1 MGSFL
6 HTGIFFILSLGIL
19 VFIHEFGHFWVARKL
34 DVKVLRFSLGFGKSL
49 WRTQKT
55 PDSTEF
61 VVAAIPL
68 GGYVKMV
75 DEREGEVLEKDL
87 PYAFNRQP
95 LLSRVAI
102 VLAGPVFNLLLA
114 IFLYWAVFMLGESG
128 IRPVLGSVPEGTF
141 AAQAGISEG
150 DEILSVS
157 DQSTPTWSLAL
168 TTLFTET
175 MDKQRIP
182 VVVKRPD
189 GTTAE
194 HVLDIPEDIKIEP
207 KELQDKLGFTP
218 WKPALKPILNEV
230 VSDEAADKAGFLSG
244 DQVISIDGVEMT
256 TWEAFVKEVK
266 NQPGRALSV
275 GIERDGVL
283 QTLTLTP
290 AVHQTGKGEVGRI
303 GATVRVPP
311 ELLQTYT
318 VKYQLGVMD
327 AFIAAVNKTVDF
339 SFLTLKMI
347 GRMATGSASVEN
359 LSGPI
364 GIAKIA
370 GESANMGIVAF
381 LKFLAIISI
390 SLGVLNLLPIPM
402 LDGGHLFFYLIEAI
416 KGSPLSDNAMALGQ
430 QVGMAVLMGLMGLA
444 IFLDIGR
451 LFT

>member
-6 HTGIFFILSLGIL
+6 HTSIFFILSLGIL

-34 DVKVLRFSLGFGKSL
+34 NVKVLRFSLGFGKSL
-49 WRTQKT
+49 WRSQKT
-55 PDSTEF
+55 PESTEF

-75 DEREGEVLEKDL
+75 DEREGEVPEKDL

-95 LLSRVAI
+95 LLNRVAI

-114 IFLYWAVFMLGESG
+114 ILLYWAVFILGESG
-128 IRPVLGSVPEGTF
+128 IRPIIGSVAEDTF
-141 AAQAGISEG
+141 AAHAGISEG

-157 DQSTPTWSLAL
+157 GQATPTWSLAL
-168 TTLFTET
+168 TTLFAET

-182 VVVKRPD
+182 VVVKKPD

-194 HVLDIPEDIKIEP
+194 HVLDIPEDIEIEP
-207 KELQDKLGFTP
+207 KEFQEKLGFTP
-218 WKPALKPILNEV
+218 WRPSLKPVLKEV
-230 VSDEAADKAGFLSG
+230 ISGGSADKAGFHSG
-244 DQVISIDGVEMT
+244 DQVMSIDNVDVT

-266 NQPGRALSV
+266 NQPGRVLSV
-275 GIERDGVL
+275 VIERDGVL
-283 QTLTLTP
+283 HTLELTP
-290 AVHQTGKGEVGRI
+290 AVHQTDKGEIGRI

-311 ELLQTYT
+311 ELLQMYK
-318 VKYQLGVMD
+318 VKYQLGFAD
-327 AFIAAVNKTVDF
+327 AFVAAVNKTVDF

-347 GRMATGSASVEN
+347 GKMVTGSASVEN

-370 GESANMGIVAF
+370 GESANMGVVAF

-416 KGSPLSDNAMALGQ
+416 KGSPLSDSAMALGQ
-430 QVGMAVLMGLMGLA
+430 QVGMALLMGLMGLA
-444 IFLDIGR
+444 IYLDIGR
-451 LFT
+451 LFA